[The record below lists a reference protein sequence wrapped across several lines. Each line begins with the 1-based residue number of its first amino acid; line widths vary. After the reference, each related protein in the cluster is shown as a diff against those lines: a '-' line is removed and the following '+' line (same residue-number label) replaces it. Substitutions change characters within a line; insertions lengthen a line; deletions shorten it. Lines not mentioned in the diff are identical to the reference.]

1 MVELVVVMVVTTV
14 LAAVAVPRFMGR
26 TGFDVRGYSDQ
37 AQGAVR
43 YAQKTA
49 VGKRRNVFVAIAAG
63 SASVCYDAGCATP
76 VTDPVSGNPLV
87 ATAPGGVTLGPA
99 ATFSFNGL
107 GQPSIAADLTIT
119 VSAAGEVPRSFTIRR
134 ETGYVASP

>member
-1 MVELVVVMVVTTV
+1 MVVIGI
-14 LAAVAVPRFMGR
+14 LSAVAIPRYMGR
-26 TGFDVRGYSDQ
+26 GGFDVRGYSDQ
-37 AQGAVR
+37 AQAAVR

-49 VGKRRNVFVAIAAG
+49 VGKRRNVFVAITAG

-87 ATAPGGVTLGPA
+87 ATAPSGVTLGPA

-119 VSAAGEVPRSFTIRR
+119 VSAPDEVPRSFTIRR
-134 ETGYVASP
+134 ETGYVSSP